1 MEILHYTP
9 EQIIPAIEF
18 YNALIAEVPHCYPV
32 NEEDFAYAMRGV
44 IRQQSD
50 DNDDFEDETAYIA
63 LHDGI
68 VKAFVHVGYY
78 EDENDNGDKV
88 NNGVIRFLGYQR
100 GARNIGQATLDKAE
114 DYFKDNNVSRIVAF
128 PKIHRYSFY
137 HFEYAELSDKLDHIH
152 GLLGINDYQSY
163 HGQVFL
169 DWQNYNVNPPSIK
182 PSVNLKIEWKDGR
195 GKLPNCHIKAYKGG
209 EEIGECWNVS
219 CGQFS
224 NHPDVQDWVYTDWIG
239 VEDAY
244 QGEGLGK
251 YLLQYS
257 LHEMHK
263 VGYKH
268 AALSTDWDNNRA
280 LLFYSNFGYRAVDW
294 TYAYQKPFQKIQ
306 KDM

>member
-1 MEILHYTP
+1 MDIFQYTP
-9 EQIIPAIEF
+9 EQIEPVIEF
-18 YNALIAEVPHCYPV
+18 YNELIAEVPHCYPV
-32 NEEDFAYAMRGV
+32 KEEEFAYAMRGV
-44 IRQQSD
+44 ISESD
-50 DNDDFEDETAYIA
+50 NDDDDFEDETAFIVMQ
-63 LHDGI
+63 DGA

-78 EDENDNGDKV
+78 QDDDGDKV
-88 NNGVIRFLGYQR
+88 NNGAICFLGYQR
-100 GARNIGQATLDKAE
+100 GVRHIGQVILDKAE
-114 DYFKDNNVSRIVAF
+114 DYFRDNNVSRIVAF
-128 PKIHRYSFY
+128 SKIYRYSFY

-169 DWQNYNVNPPSIK
+169 DWKDYNVDPPSIN
-182 PSVNLKIEWKDGR
+182 PSVNLKVEWKDGR
-195 GKLPNCHIKAYKGG
+195 GKLPNCHVTAHRDD

-224 NHPDVQDWVYTDWIG
+224 SHPDVQDWVYTDWIG

-257 LHEMHK
+257 LYEMHK

-268 AALSTDWDNNRA
+268 AALSTDWNNNRA

-294 TYAYQKPFQKIQ
+294 TYAFDKVLL
-306 KDM
+306 DSVS

>member
-1 MEILHYTP
+1 
-9 EQIIPAIEF
+9 
-18 YNALIAEVPHCYPV
+18 
-32 NEEDFAYAMRGV
+32 MRGV
-44 IRQQSD
+44 MGQQSD
-50 DNDDFEDETAYIA
+50 DNDDFEDETAYTA
-63 LHDGI
+63 LHNGI

-78 EDENDNGDKV
+78 EEDKA
-88 NNGVIRFLGYQR
+88 NKGVIKFLGYQR
-100 GARNIGQATLDKAE
+100 GARNVGQAILDKAE

-128 PKIHRYSFY
+128 PKIHRYRFY

-152 GLLGINDYQSY
+152 GLLGINEYQSY

-169 DWQNYNVNPPSIK
+169 DWENYNVDPPTID
-182 PSVNLKIEWKDGR
+182 PSVNLIVEWKDGR
-195 GKLPNCHIKAYKGG
+195 GKLPNCHIRAYRDG

-224 NHPDVQDWVYTDWIG
+224 SHSDVQDWVYTDWIG

-268 AALSTDWDNNRA
+268 ATLSTDLDNNRA

-294 TYAYQKPFQKIQ
+294 TSAYQKISPKIL
-306 KDM
+306 KDK

>member
-1 MEILHYTP
+1 MEIRQYTP
-9 EQIIPAIEF
+9 DLLLPLTEF
-18 YNALIAEVPHCYPV
+18 YNNLTVEVPHCYPV
-32 NEEDFAYAMRGV
+32 EEEEFAYAMCGV
-44 IRQQSD
+44 MRQT
-50 DNDDFEDETAYIA
+50 DNDEDDFEDETAYIA
-63 LHDGI
+63 LYDGI

-78 EDENDNGDKV
+78 GDENDNGDKM
-88 NNGVIRFLGYQR
+88 NKGVIRFLGYQR
-100 GARNIGQATLDKAE
+100 GARNIGQVILDKAE

-128 PKIHRYSFY
+128 SKIYRYSFY
-137 HFEYAELSDKLDHIH
+137 HFEYAELSDTLDHIH

-169 DWQNYNVNPPSIK
+169 DWQNYNVDPPTIN
-182 PSVNLKIEWKDGR
+182 PSVNLKVQWKDGR
-195 GKLPNCHIKAYKGG
+195 GKLPNCHIKAFRDG

-224 NHPDVQDWVYTDWIG
+224 SHPDVQDWVYTDWIG
-239 VEDAY
+239 VEDEY

-268 AALSTDWDNNRA
+268 AALSTDWNNNRA

-294 TYAYQKPFQKIQ
+294 TYAFEKVLL
-306 KDM
+306 DSVS